1 MPEGEARAEM
11 KINWYLLVS
20 GRLRKQPSPAAW
32 PRVERAKHRESW
44 FDIQSASH
52 EELRKF
58 LTPLALHPLQLARCL
73 DSVDDPGV
81 LSLGPSVLME
91 YPAAFDR
98 RSAER
103 AYLTI
108 LLKGPALVTARHGP
122 MPALDDLAQSLTS
135 DRAPKLLHLPQL
147 LYLILDQF
155 ADLNVE
161 AQIAIREQILR
172 LTKSMAETPAAVS
185 ASELSAMRWQVEN
198 LVSFIEDQLYCISSL
213 NASDNAALRDPH
225 RKAYIQDLASEAQ
238 IAQTGVYRLEAR
250 VNDLYNDYQVA
261 GNDRVERRLRL
272 LTIVSAITLPLGL
285 IAGLLGM
292 NVGGLP
298 GTTLR
303 FGFVI
308 VVAVMLLIVFV
319 EYWYFKHTGWF
330 D

>member
-1 MPEGEARAEM
+1 M
-11 KINWYLLVS
+11 KVNSYVLVS
-20 GRLRKQPSPAAW
+20 GTLQEQPSPTGGRQRDASK
-32 PRVERAKHRESW
+32 PGESW
-44 FDIQSASH
+44 FDIQDASA

-58 LTPLALHPLQLARCL
+58 LTPLDLHPLQLARCL

-81 LSLGPSVLME
+81 VSFGKAVLME
-91 YPAAFDR
+91 YPAAFDP
-98 RSAER
+98 RSADR

-108 LLKGPALVTARHGP
+108 LLKAPLFVTARHGP
-122 MPALDDLAQSLTS
+122 MPALDALVQSLTG
-135 DRAPKLLHLPQL
+135 DKPPEVLHLPQL

-161 AQIAIREQILR
+161 AQITIRDQILG
-172 LTKSMAETPAAVS
+172 LAKSIAETPEKVS
-185 ASELSAMRWQVEN
+185 ASELSGARWQVEN
-198 LVSFIEDQLYCISSL
+198 LVSLIEDQLYCISSL
-213 NASDNAALRDPH
+213 NASDNEALRDPH
-225 RKAYIQDLASEAQ
+225 RKAYVQDLVSETE
-238 IAQTGVYRLEAR
+238 IAQRGVYRLESR
-250 VNDLYNDYQVA
+250 INDLYSDYQVA

-303 FGFVI
+303 FGFLL
-308 VVAVMLLIVFV
+308 VVAVMVVIVFV
-319 EYWYFKHTGWF
+319 EYWYFKRRGWF